1 MYKIYTKTGAI
12 IFLSCAIL
20 SGCEFFTPPPQ
31 MTSLQIQS
39 IQSREFET
47 SKKIAFGSVMTVF
60 QDLGYIVNSAEYN
73 TGFITAESPNNEGF
87 FTGNQKMK
95 ATAFIEEL
103 DNSNTKIRLNFVK
116 HVEYVQQNGGII
128 TRDIAVQ
135 SPDTYQEA
143 FTKIQEQI
151 FIKTPFKDKIVS
163 KPPSDSKRNNDIK
176 NKI

>member
-1 MYKIYTKTGAI
+1 MRKTYRIPVIAF
-12 IFLSCAIL
+12 IFCLFF

-47 SKKIAFGSVMTVF
+47 PKKIAFGSVMTVF

-73 TGFITAESPNNEGF
+73 TGFITAESPNTQDF
-87 FTGNQKMK
+87 FSGNQKMK

-103 DNSNTKIRLNFVK
+103 DNSNTKIRLNFVR
-116 HVEYVQQNGGII
+116 HTEYTQQNSGTIA
-128 TRDIAVQ
+128 RDTAVQ
-135 SPDTYQEA
+135 TPETYQEA

-151 FIKTPFKDKIVS
+151 FIKTTFKDRTKSDTQKDSGTKHKI
-163 KPPSDSKRNNDIK
+163 
-176 NKI
+176 

>member
-1 MYKIYTKTGAI
+1 MRKMYKTLITI
-12 IFLSCAIL
+12 VPFCLFF

-73 TGFITAESPNNEGF
+73 TGFITAESPNSQDF
-87 FTGNQKMK
+87 FSGNQKMK

-103 DNSNTKIRLNFVK
+103 DNSNTKIRLNFVR
-116 HVEYVQQNGGII
+116 HTEYVQQNNRVI
-128 TRDIAVQ
+128 TRDTAVQ
-135 SPDTYQEA
+135 TPETYQEA

-151 FIKTPFKDKIVS
+151 FIKTPFKNPNNSQI
-163 KPPSDSKRNNDIK
+163 KPETH
-176 NKI
+176 

>member
-1 MYKIYTKTGAI
+1 MCKNIRILAI
-12 IFLSCAIL
+12 AFLSCIIF
-20 SGCEFFTPPPQ
+20 SGCEFLTPPPE

-73 TGFITAESPNNEGF
+73 TGFITAESPNSNDF

-103 DNSNTKIRLNFVK
+103 DNGNTKIRLNFVK
-116 HVEYVQQNGGII
+116 HIEYSQQNGGII
-128 TRDIAVQ
+128 TRDVAVQ
-135 SPDTYQEA
+135 TPETYQEA

-151 FIKTPFKDKIVS
+151 FIKTPFKDK
-163 KPPSDSKRNNDIK
+163 PSSDTQKNSDTK
-176 NKI
+176 NKA

>member
-1 MYKIYTKTGAI
+1 MYKTLISI
-12 IFLSCAIL
+12 VLFCLLS

-73 TGFITAESPNNEGF
+73 TGFITAESPNSQDF
-87 FTGNQKMK
+87 FSGNQKMK

-103 DNSNTKIRLNFVK
+103 DNNNTKIRLNFVR
-116 HVEYVQQNGGII
+116 HTEYVQQNSGVII
-128 TRDIAVQ
+128 RDTAVQ
-135 SPDTYQEA
+135 TPDTYQEA

-151 FIKTPFKDKIVS
+151 FIKTPFKDKTTS
-163 KPPSDSKRNNDIK
+163 KTSIEPNK
-176 NKI
+176 NSNTK

>member
-1 MYKIYTKTGAI
+1 VRKTYKILI
-12 IFLSCAIL
+12 ITVLFCLL
-20 SGCEFFTPPPQ
+20 FSGCEFFTSPSQ

-47 SKKIAFGSVMTVF
+47 PKKIAFNSVMTVF

-73 TGFITAESPNNEGF
+73 TGFITAESPNSQDF
-87 FTGNQKMK
+87 FSGNQKMK

-116 HVEYVQQNGGII
+116 HTEYTQQHGGVI
-128 TRDIAVQ
+128 TRDTAIQ
-135 SPDTYQEA
+135 TPETYQDA

-151 FIKTPFKDKIVS
+151 FIKTPFKNPK
-163 KPPSDSKRNNDIK
+163 
-176 NKI
+176 

>member
-1 MYKIYTKTGAI
+1 
-12 IFLSCAIL
+12 
-20 SGCEFFTPPPQ
+20 

-73 TGFITAESPNNEGF
+73 TGFITAESPNSQGF
-87 FTGNQKMK
+87 FNGNQKMK

-103 DNSNTKIRLNFVK
+103 DNSNTKVRLNFVK
-116 HVEYVQQNGGII
+116 RTEYAQQHGGVI
-128 TRDIAVQ
+128 TKDTAVQ
-135 SPDTYQEA
+135 NPATYQDA

-151 FIKTPFKDKIVS
+151 FIKTPFKNSSGFQTKS
-163 KPPSDSKRNNDIK
+163 ENH
-176 NKI
+176 